1 MKKPVLNTI
10 LVLASILFSGAY
22 MAVALVHDNFSSQT
36 VSTFATFLLVL
47 VLLYGLMLYRKKRGT
62 VTQDEFTLHQNLKS
76 FRNSWL
82 ITLLAVITLS
92 NLNHFGIYSFPL
104 DQVLGL
110 LLLVMVLSFWLWFY
124 PSGYLTS
131 FI

>member
-1 MKKPVLNTI
+1 MKKRLINI
-10 LVLASILFSGAY
+10 FLVIISLLFSGTY
-22 MAVALVHDNFSSQT
+22 MAVTLINDNFSSQT
-36 VSTFATFLLVL
+36 ISTLATFLLVL
-47 VLLYGLMLYRKKRGT
+47 VLLYGLMFYRKKKGV
-62 VTQDEFTLHQNLKS
+62 VTQDEFTIQQSLKC
-76 FRNSWL
+76 FRNSWFF
-82 ITLLAVITLS
+82 TLLAVITFS

-104 DQVLGL
+104 DQALGL